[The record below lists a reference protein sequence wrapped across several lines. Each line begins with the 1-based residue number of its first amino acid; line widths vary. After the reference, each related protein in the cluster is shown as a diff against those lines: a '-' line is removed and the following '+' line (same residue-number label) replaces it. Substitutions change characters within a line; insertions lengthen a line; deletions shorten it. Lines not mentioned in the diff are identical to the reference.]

1 MDSEV
6 GDFPAGASGQETDV
20 DRRMALAQ
28 EWDRLVDEARELKG
42 FEDFLLPPALDSLR
56 SAAADG
62 PVAVVNISR
71 WRCDALLM
79 TATGDPRSVPLP
91 DLSETEVVTKVN
103 EYLGAVQRFEARQV
117 RVHVLKQLIHAGDGK
132 AAAHQEL
139 FVATREFI
147 DAKTSMERT
156 LCSVLEW
163 LWDSVTEPVL
173 NALGFTNAVDDR
185 ADAPRMWWCPTGPL
199 TLLPLHAAGYHG
211 PSNGGRAVIDRVVS
225 SYTPTLRALVEARG
239 ARHDAT
245 RGERTGRML
254 TVAVPDPPGQ
264 PRLPNAEREL
274 RLLEQLFPGDRG
286 TFLTGAAATRERVL
300 DELRRHRWVHFVCHG
315 DQNLRDPSG
324 GGLLLADGDRLTVTD
339 LGRGEHRGE
348 FACLSACKTATGG
361 VTLPDEVITL
371 AAALHF
377 TGYRHVIA
385 TLWSVY
391 DPTAAEI
398 TTRLYERLTDSG
410 TFDPDGAAHALHQ
423 AVRDLRER
431 HPEHPSVWI
440 PFTHTGP

>member
-1 MDSEV
+1 MDSEARLPV
-6 GDFPAGASGQETDV
+6 TPTGQADV
-20 DRRMALAQ
+20 DRRMALAR
-28 EWDRLVDEARELKG
+28 EWHRLVDKAREIKG
-42 FEDFLLPPALDSLR
+42 FEGFLLPPTLDSLR
-56 SAAADG
+56 SAAVGG
-62 PVAVVNISR
+62 PVAVINMSG

-79 TATGDPRSVPLP
+79 TGTGDPRVVPLP
-91 DLSETEVVTKVN
+91 NLSATVAVMKVN
-103 EYLGAVQRFEARQV
+103 EYLGAVQRFEATQV
-117 RVHVLKQLIHAGDGK
+117 PLHALKQLIHAGGGK
-132 AAAHQEL
+132 SAAHREL
-139 FVATREFI
+139 HAATQEFI
-147 DAKTSMERT
+147 DTKASMERT
-156 LCSVLEW
+156 LGSVLEW
-163 LWDSVTEPVL
+163 LWDAVTEPVL
-173 NALGFTNAVDDR
+173 DALGFTAAIDDH

-199 TLLPLHAAGYHG
+199 TLLPLHAAGYHS

-225 SYTPTLRALVEARG
+225 SYTPTLRALVEARSS
-239 ARHDAT
+239 RYDAGG
-245 RGERTGRML
+245 GERTARML

-264 PRLPNAEREL
+264 SRLPNAEYEL

-286 TFLTGAAATRERVL
+286 TLLTGASATRDQVL
-300 DELRRHRWVHFVCHG
+300 DELRRHRWVHFICHG
-315 DQNLRDPSG
+315 DQDLRDPSA
-324 GGLLLADGDRLTVTD
+324 GGLLLADGGRLTVTD
-339 LGRGEHRGE
+339 LGRDEYRGD

-410 TFDPDGAAHALHQ
+410 TFAPDGAAHALHQ

-431 HPEHPSVWI
+431 HLEHPSVWI